1 MFDHKFTI
9 FLSDNSKDDTTKYM
23 SDYIVKNWN
32 KLKNDVSYF
41 LNNLDFI
48 QIDIKNGRRIK
59 SICKCYDWELNQ
71 HSENE
76 AEDYLNLA
84 KVDGVKLDKL
94 NSLRIYIGVDIE
106 SKIFTFVFMDP
117 HHLAIPSRHQG
128 LDSITYQNQTFNR
141 CKYNT
146 KHIYEV
152 IDPNTI

>member
-1 MFDHKFTI
+1 M
-9 FLSDNSKDDTTKYM
+9 N
-23 SDYIVKNWN
+23 DYIVKNWN
-32 KLKNDVSYF
+32 KLKNDLSYF
-41 LNNLDFI
+41 LNNLEFI
-48 QIDIKNGRRIK
+48 QIDTKNGRRIK
-59 SICKCYDWELNQ
+59 SICECYDWELNQ

-106 SKIFTFVFMDP
+106 NKIFTFVFMDP
-117 HHLAIPSRHQG
+117 HHLAIPSRHQD